1 MSTPIRGTDAIKAM
15 RDLFD
20 AYLSECQRIEDFKLY
35 PKEQL
40 DVDAVVVA
48 KRFDITDEERLEVF
62 ERRRDAIAAKLEN
75 KGFKVTPEAGND
87 TLPSIAKAQAE
98 MGS

>member
-1 MSTPIRGTDAIKAM
+1 MSTPIRGNDAIKAM

-20 AYLSECQRIEDFKLY
+20 AYLAECERIEDYKASISGTDY
-35 PKEQL
+35 VPY
-40 DVDAVVVA
+40 A
-48 KRFDITDEERLEVF
+48 KDRFGIFDNERLEVF

-75 KGFKVTPEAGND
+75 KGFKVTAENGND

-98 MGS
+98 LNA